1 MNLHKLKEA
10 EASFLQRYPKG
21 FADPAM
27 EPIKKKHNVDAL
39 VRFAQA
45 NLTKVNC
52 LKPEF
57 VAQMLLKLVS
67 RSSMVSRFEKP
78 QFRDFLSALNS
89 DEKEALAYALAQR
102 LHGRKQLGF
111 EQMCGLLAHH
121 KIAKWAV
128 VSVVA
133 FYYAPR
139 GVRETNHREGHP
151 FITGD
156 REPALPPN
164 PFVGVLQRLSKA
176 YFRSKKGGPS
186 FTLSEQCCIYRVPDD
201 EHVSTQPGWISKSHY
216 RPRSA
221 FKRENLSFASA

>member
-139 GVRETNHREGHP
+139 REV
-151 FITGD
+151 
-156 REPALPPN
+156 
-164 PFVGVLQRLSKA
+164 FVKPTTAKGILS
-176 YFRSKKGGPS
+176 
-186 FTLSEQCCIYRVPDD
+186 LLEI
-201 EHVSTQPGWISKSHY
+201 
-216 RPRSA
+216 
-221 FKRENLSFASA
+221 ENLHYHPTPSWGFYKGYQKLISVLKRAVHPSLSPNNAAFTGFLMMSM